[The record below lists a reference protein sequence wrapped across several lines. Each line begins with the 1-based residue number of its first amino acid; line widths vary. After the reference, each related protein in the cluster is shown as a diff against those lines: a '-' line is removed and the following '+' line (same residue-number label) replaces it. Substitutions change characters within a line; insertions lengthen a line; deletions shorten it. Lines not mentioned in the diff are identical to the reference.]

1 MKQVTWNKKQVT
13 GAALGAVFALTA
25 FGTGAV
31 HATLNE
37 AGTGGDTNVVVG
49 AALLQ

>member
-25 FGTGAV
+25 FGTG
-31 HATLNE
+31 
-37 AGTGGDTNVVVG
+37 
-49 AALLQ
+49 QYMQR